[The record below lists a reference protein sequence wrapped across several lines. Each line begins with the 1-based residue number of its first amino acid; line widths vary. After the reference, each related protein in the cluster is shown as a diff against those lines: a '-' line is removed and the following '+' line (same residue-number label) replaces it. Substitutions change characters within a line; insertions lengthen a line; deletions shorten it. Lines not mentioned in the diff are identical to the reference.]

1 MVKLRLRRRG
11 RKKAPIYDIVAADSR
26 KSRDGA
32 FLEKL
37 GQYNPMTTPS
47 TISVDGDRAIHW
59 LQTGAQ
65 PTDTV
70 RKLLSYK
77 GVLLKKFLMD
87 KGTSEA
93 AMAEE
98 LAKHEAAVA
107 ARLDRKAQKKA
118 AKAVAAAPAEE
129 EIAEEPTA
137 EEAAADAD
145 AEGGEEP
152 TAEA

>member
-37 GQYNPMTTPS
+37 GQYNPMTSPS
-47 TISVDGDRAIHW
+47 TISVDDERAIHW

-77 GVLLKKFLMD
+77 GVLLKKYLME
-87 KGTSEA
+87 KGKSGAEVS
-93 AMAEE
+93 EE

-107 ARLDRKAQKKA
+107 ARLERKAQKKA
-118 AKAVAAAPAEE
+118 AKATEAPAEE
-129 EIAEEPTA
+129 EVAEEPTA

-145 AEGGEEP
+145 ADGGEEAK
-152 TAEA
+152 AEG